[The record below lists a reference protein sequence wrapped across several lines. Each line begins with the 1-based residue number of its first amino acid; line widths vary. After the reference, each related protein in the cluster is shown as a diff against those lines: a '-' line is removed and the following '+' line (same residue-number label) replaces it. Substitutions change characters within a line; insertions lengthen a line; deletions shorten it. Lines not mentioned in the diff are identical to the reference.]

1 MYQKILVA
9 IDGSEGSAQ
18 VLQEAARMAPADAT
32 LRVVS
37 VVENPMWG
45 VPLEQ
50 GVLYDLESIH
60 NSLLKAATDILA
72 RASEQLGQSG
82 ARAETRVLDLFEADN
97 SIPGAILREA
107 DEWAADVIVIGT
119 HGRRGIKR
127 LIMGSVAESLLRVA
141 RRPVLLVHGPAEAH

>member
-50 GVLYDLESIH
+50 GVLYDLESMH

-72 RASEQLGQSG
+72 RASEQLGESG
-82 ARAETRVLDLFEADN
+82 VRAETRVLDLFEADN

-107 DEWAADVIVIGT
+107 DEWTADVIVIGT

>member
-1 MYQKILVA
+1 MYKKILVA
-9 IDGSEGSAQ
+9 VDGSAGTAQ
-18 VLQEAARMAPADAT
+18 VLQEAARMAPADAS

-50 GVLYDLESIH
+50 GVLYDLEAMH
-60 NSLLKAATDILA
+60 NSLLKAATDILVS
-72 RASEQLGQSG
+72 ASEQLGKLGLQ
-82 ARAETRVLDLFEADN
+82 AETRVLDLFEADN

-107 DEWAADVIVIGT
+107 DAWGADVIVIGT

-141 RRPVLLVHGPAEAH
+141 RRPVLLVHGPVDAQ